1 MNGFDLSTCPLLTAT
16 DLGVLLR
23 NADLAKR
30 CIYHGWI
37 SSCANTGEVKGKRLY
52 KRKDVDTLLSKIEN
66 GQVPPPLP
74 RKCNSS
80 N

>member
-1 MNGFDLSTCPLLTAT
+1 MSGFDLATCPFLTAT

-30 CIYHGWI
+30 CIFHGWI
-37 SSCANTGEVKGKRLY
+37 SSCCNTGTLKGKYLY
-52 KRKDVDTLLSKIEN
+52 SRKAVDALLSKIED
-66 GQVPPPLP
+66 GLKPPPLP
-74 RKCNSS
+74 RKCN